1 MAKISRETLTRNDR
15 RIDILLALFG
25 DDKGN
30 GWRNLSDD
38 EKNFILDNHGLK
50 VEIFAN
56 LKNFADKLTQK
67 NKSWLNSLN
76 NPAGGIDDARMIE
89 EYGKEKTKAVNEITR
104 FVISGALVTLS
115 PHKLDKI
122 LEIINANEVE
132 GLSNFSLGDK

>member
-1 MAKISRETLTRNDR
+1 MAKISRETLTRNDKR
-15 RIDILLALFG
+15 GDILVALFG
-25 DDKGN
+25 DNEGN
-30 GWRNLSDD
+30 GWRDLSND
-38 EKNFILDNHGLK
+38 ERLFILDNYDLK
-50 VEIFAN
+50 
-56 LKNFADKLTQK
+56 T
-67 NKSWLNSLN
+67 
-76 NPAGGIDDARMIE
+76 NPSAPSAE